1 MNAVGANNG
10 ICGHCGAVFKVDN
23 CGTVILIF
31 ESVNA
36 FMEVGALRRYAFD
49 KIVEEVGTMYGLLTG
64 GVELSVDELAFVFA
78 FTLEIKL
85 GMQDS

>member
-10 ICGHCGAVFKVDN
+10 ICDRRSAIFEVDN
-23 CGTVILIF
+23 CGTVISIF

-36 FMEVGALRRYAFD
+36 FIEVSALARYAFN
-49 KIVEEVGTMYGLLTG
+49 KFVEEASTMHGLLAG

-78 FTLEIKL
+78 FTLGII
-85 GMQDS
+85 